1 MILHVF
7 GDSVDFELRLV
18 DSDLRVGAGNGV
30 YFPALFL
37 LLEDRSLSDADSELD
52 MFRVTL
58 FSEEKT

>member
-1 MILHVF
+1 MILNVF

-52 MFRVTL
+52 MFGVTL

>member
-1 MILHVF
+1 MILNVF

-37 LLEDRSLSDADSELD
+37 LLEDRSLADADSELD
-52 MFRVTL
+52 MFGVTL